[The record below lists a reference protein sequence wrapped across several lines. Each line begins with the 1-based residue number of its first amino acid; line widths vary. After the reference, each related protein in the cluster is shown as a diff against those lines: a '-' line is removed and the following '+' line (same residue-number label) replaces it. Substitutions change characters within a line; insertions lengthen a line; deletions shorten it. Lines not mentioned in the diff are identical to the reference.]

1 MTRVR
6 SPRPNPAVEWSAGG
20 SSTAERVFARSRG
33 YETAAS
39 QLSEVDTGT
48 ALVQITRPPVFT
60 VSSATRFERAGS
72 TNDHGSG
79 QGNMRT
85 VETIDQELRNLASLR
100 WVLRES
106 NATRSSLAEVV
117 DHVDELLDERHQ
129 SSECSA

>member
-1 MTRVR
+1 MIR
-6 SPRPNPAVEWSAGG
+6 
-20 SSTAERVFARSRG
+20 AERVFARSRG

-39 QLSEVDTGT
+39 QLPEVDTGT

-60 VSSATRFERAGS
+60 VSSATRFESAGS
-72 TNDHGSG
+72 TSDHGSG
-79 QGNMRT
+79 QGDMRT